1 MSYSLFLGCTI
12 PTRQMNYEQSAREV
26 AKVLGIEFIDGEY
39 GCCGFPLEPVDEV
52 KALAMAAANLQKAAK
67 SGRDVVALCSACGEM
82 LSKAE
87 KRLEADETALKAVT
101 KTLQQAGIEYKG
113 ERPRILHFAR
123 MLHDDY
129 GLEKLKMHIKLPLT
143 SLKIATHPGCHYVR
157 PSILYPGFDDPE
169 FPGTLDRLV
178 EVTGAQ
184 ALNYEGKTDCC
195 GGGVLA
201 IREDVAKAMTRSKL
215 TKLSGKVDALVVICP
230 FCGIMYDKYQKTIEE
245 ELGKHLDIPIL
256 YYPQLLGLALGIE
269 PTKLGFDINSVG
281 VQGLLAKVGA

>member
-26 AKVLGIEFIDGEY
+26 AKVLGIEFIDGGY
-39 GCCGFPLEPVDEV
+39 GCCGFPLEPIDEI
-52 KALAMAAANLQKAAK
+52 KALAMAAANLQKAAE

-87 KRLEADETALKAVT
+87 NRLEADDSALEAVT
-101 KTLQQAGIEYKG
+101 KTLQQAGIEYQGK
-113 ERPRILHFAR
+113 RPRVLQFAR
-123 MLHDDY
+123 MLYDDY
-129 GLEKLKMHIKLPLT
+129 GLEKLKVQIKHPLT
-143 SLKIATHPGCHYVR
+143 TLKIATHPGCHYVR

-178 EVTGAQ
+178 EATGAQ

-201 IREDVAKAMTRSKL
+201 IREDVAKAMTGKKL
-215 TKLSGKVDALVVICP
+215 TKLSGKVDAMVVICP

-245 ELGKHLDIPIL
+245 ELGKQLNIPIL

-269 PTKLGFDINSVG
+269 PSKLGFDINSVG
-281 VQGLLAKVGA
+281 VQELLAKTGV